1 MAPRERLQT
10 LYAVIRIDSDMSRDE
25 DRVTVKEV
33 VSSEEEAV
41 AEVRRLNALRADD
54 RSVKYFWQATRL
66 IDL

>member
-10 LYAVIRIDSDMSRDE
+10 LYAVIRIDSDLSRDE

-33 VSSEEEAV
+33 VSSEEAAV

-54 RSVKYFWQATRL
+54 GSVKYFWQATRL
-66 IDL
+66 VDL